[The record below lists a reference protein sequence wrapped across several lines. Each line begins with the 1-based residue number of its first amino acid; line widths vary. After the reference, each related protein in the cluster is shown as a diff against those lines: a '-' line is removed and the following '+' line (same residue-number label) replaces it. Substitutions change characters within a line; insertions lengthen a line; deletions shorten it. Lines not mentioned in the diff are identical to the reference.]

1 MMNLM
6 EISCEDRR
14 WMELAQDHVQCQD
27 LVLVV
32 LNLQVLLLQCSL
44 YMTEIQKVSV
54 VLSLPAAEPN

>member
-14 WMELAQDHVQCQD
+14 WMELAQDHVQWQD